1 MNCPVPG
8 FAAPDYSR
16 DFISDQAMAFV
27 RHDIGI
33 SRKPITAHGMQMLTE
48 RCTAHLQALCNCS
61 STTAET
67 HSAQAVAEAL
77 HASPVTIDTDRST
90 TFALFLQVR
99 GHPKS
104 VVITTEE
111 LMCFLMH
118 RAQLTRS

>member
-1 MNCPVPG
+1 
-8 FAAPDYSR
+8 
-16 DFISDQAMAFV
+16 MAFV
-27 RHDIGI
+27 RHDISV
-33 SRKPITAHGMQMLTE
+33 SRKPTTTRGMQLLTE

-61 STTAET
+61 PNTAET

-111 LMCFLMH
+111 LMRFLMN
-118 RAQLTRS
+118 RAQLASS